1 MNQLKKI
8 ALLATLAAL
17 VGVSASASAAT
28 TNGTITLN
36 GSAVVSCTVNS
47 PTLNLGPVATGTQKI
62 AAVNLD
68 VNCPTGTTWSVSSSG
83 FTPITVGAD
92 STSNAALLQSTGGV
106 ALSTAPVSG
115 TGTGAVQ
122 STAFQVLLDK
132 VGMGGLVGTG
142 VISGTVPFTIT
153 Y

>member
-8 ALLATLAAL
+8 ALFATLAAL

-47 PTLNLGPVATGTQKI
+47 PTVNLGPVATGVQKI
-62 AAVNLD
+62 APVTLD
-68 VNCPTGTTWSVSSSG
+68 VNCPTGTTWTISSTG
-83 FTPITVGAD
+83 FVPITVGAD
-92 STSNAALLQSTGGV
+92 STSNAALLQTTGGV
-106 ALSTAPVSG
+106 ALSTAGLTGV
-115 TGTGAVQ
+115 GTGAVQ
-122 STAFQVLLDK
+122 ATNLQVMIDK
-132 VGMGGLVGTG
+132 VGLGGLVGTG